1 LKKLKRLFREA
12 IMEDTYVYV
21 SVKLYLREG
30 QTEDSIHEIVQDV
43 DYSFN
48 HDDIIETEIVD
59 ILDMQIPET
68 DMDSSE
74 LRFIDPFD
82 ITDLV

>member
-1 LKKLKRLFREA
+1 
-12 IMEDTYVYV
+12 MEDTYVYV